1 MLGQWEIRKPILWI
15 GDEVTGDQSLGEK
28 ETVAE
33 PKKQESVLRVRNQ
46 SGVALRLH
54 ALAAA
59 WLFIAQTDRFFVPA
73 LTSDP

>member
-33 PKKQESVLRVRNQ
+33 PKKQESMLRVRNQ

-54 ALAAA
+54 ALAAGVVVHRA
-59 WLFIAQTDRFFVPA
+59 DRPLFRASPH
-73 LTSDP
+73 L